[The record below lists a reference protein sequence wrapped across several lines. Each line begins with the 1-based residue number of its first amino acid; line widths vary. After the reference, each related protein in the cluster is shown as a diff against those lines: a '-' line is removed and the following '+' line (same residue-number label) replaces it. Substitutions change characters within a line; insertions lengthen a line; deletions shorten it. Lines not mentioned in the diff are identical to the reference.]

1 MSTEK
6 NILDNSISTNQ
17 FLVAQKPKN
26 TGRTLQEKKLRTRR
40 VLRKKA
46 QDDKEVEISLFRIT
60 QDPVLWKL
68 TDHFSIHVC
77 DVSKKGENK
86 EATMGIEPMMRVL
99 QTPALPL
106 GHVA

>member
-17 FLVAQKPKN
+17 FLVAQTPN
-26 TGRTLQEKKLRTRR
+26 NPGRPFQEKILRTRR

-46 QDDKEVEISLFRIT
+46 QDDKEVETSLFRIT

-68 TDHFSIHVC
+68 TNHFSIHVC
-77 DVSKKGENK
+77 DVSKKR
-86 EATMGIEPMMRVL
+86 GIKR
-99 QTPALPL
+99 
-106 GHVA
+106 GDDGN